1 MNDRTA
7 VIPSI
12 PLLAL
17 VFIAFLCILFGANT
31 VAIKISL
38 SGLGVF
44 TTAGIRFSLSALTIL
59 AWAIF
64 TRQPIKIK
72 KGQVHQLLII
82 SAIFFIQLSL
92 FYIGLSKTHA
102 SRGTLMANIQPFFVL
117 FLAHFFIPGDQI
129 TKRKLLGIL
138 LGFAGMAFVFLDKK
152 GISSELKI
160 GDLIILGAAFTWAC
174 NGVYTKKILADLQ
187 PFQVVLYPTLLSGP
201 LFLITGF
208 LSGEIM
214 VIRLDYSIV
223 FSVSYQG
230 LVATSFGFVAW
241 NTMLQKYG
249 AVSLHSFIFLLPVSG
264 VVLGGIVL
272 GEPITTNIALALLLI
287 VTGILIV
294 NMMPKKPAVPTIIHP
309 GRNV

>member
-72 KGQVHQLLII
+72 KGQLHQLLII

-92 FYIGLSKTHA
+92 FYTGLSKTHA
-102 SRGTLMANIQPFFVL
+102 SRGALMANIQPFFVL

-129 TKRKLLGIL
+129 SKRKLLGIL
-138 LGFAGMAFVFLDKK
+138 LGFAGVAFVFLDKK

-174 NGVYTKKILADLQ
+174 NGVYTKKILAGLQ

-201 LFLITGF
+201 LFLVTGF
-208 LSGEIM
+208 LSGEVM
-214 VIRLDYSIV
+214 VNRLDYSIV
-223 FSVSYQG
+223 FSVLYQV

-241 NTMLQKYG
+241 NTMLKKYG
-249 AVSLHSFIFLLPVSG
+249 AVSLHSFIFLMPVSG
-264 VVLGGIVL
+264 VALGGFVL
-272 GEPITTNIALALLLI
+272 GEPITTNIAAALLLI
-287 VTGILIV
+287 VAGILIV
-294 NMMPKKPAVPTIIHP
+294 NMKPKKPVVPTIIHP

>member
-1 MNDRTA
+1 MNDRSA

-72 KGQVHQLLII
+72 RGQVPQLLFI

-92 FYIGLSKTHA
+92 FYTGLSKTHA
-102 SRGTLMANIQPFFVL
+102 SRGTLMANVQPFFVL

-129 TKRKLLGIL
+129 SKRKLLGIL
-138 LGFAGMAFVFLDKK
+138 LGFAGVAFVILDKK

-174 NGVYTKKILADLQ
+174 NGVYTKKILTGLQ

-208 LSGEIM
+208 LSGEVM
-214 VIRLDYSIV
+214 VDRLDYSIV
-223 FSVSYQG
+223 FSVLYQIF
-230 LVATSFGFVAW
+230 VATTFGFVAW
-241 NTMLQKYG
+241 NTMLKKYG
-249 AVSLHSFIFLLPVSG
+249 AVSLHSFIFLMPVSG
-264 VVLGGIVL
+264 VALGGFVL
-272 GEPITTNIALALLLI
+272 GEPITGNIVVALILI
-287 VTGILIV
+287 VAGILIV
-294 NMMPKKPAVPTIIHP
+294 NMTPKKPAVPASIHP

>member
-12 PLLAL
+12 PLLAI
-17 VFIAFLCILFGANT
+17 VFVAFLCILFGANT

-72 KGQVHQLLII
+72 MGQLHQLLII

-92 FYIGLSKTHA
+92 FYTGLSKTHA
-102 SRGTLMANIQPFFVL
+102 SRGTLMANMQPFFVL

-129 TKRKLLGIL
+129 SKRKLLGIL
-138 LGFAGMAFVFLDKK
+138 LGFAGVAFVILDKK

-174 NGVYTKKILADLQ
+174 NGVYTKKILAGLQ

-201 LFLITGF
+201 LFLVAGF
-208 LSGEIM
+208 LSGEVM
-214 VIRLDYSIV
+214 VNRLDYSII
-223 FSVSYQG
+223 FSVLYQV

-241 NTMLQKYG
+241 NTMLKKYG
-249 AVSLHSFIFLLPVSG
+249 AVSLHSFIFLMPVSG
-264 VVLGGIVL
+264 VTLGGIVL
-272 GEPITTNIALALLLI
+272 GEPITGNIVTALILI
-287 VTGILIV
+287 VAGILIV
-294 NMMPKKPAVPTIIHP
+294 NMKPKKPVVPTIIHP